1 MRLFTTAN
9 TKTAKNEIPT
19 LVLHLAP
26 HKLVG
31 IGNVCPAATRGCIAS
46 CLNTA
51 GRGRFEG
58 TQTARIKRTLMYYQ
72 QRTIFLAQLAAEIHE
87 AREKNGRIAVRL
99 NGTSDIDF
107 SGLKLN
113 GQNLFEMFQDVTFYD
128 YTKVYKRF
136 LQPIPKNYHLTFS
149 YSAEPDYYKGK
160 ANEIAANVLSL
171 GYPVAVVFRNSLPE
185 TFLGYPVVDGDKT
198 DERFLNGA
206 VIIGLTAKG
215 KAKHDTS
222 GFVIEEPEE
231 KYERTAAGIAG
242 GVILTVFVP
251 YVVLC
256 HQGATNIQVLGTAAT
271 VVTTLAAVLV
281 VDTITGK

>member
-99 NGTSDIDF
+99 NGTSDIDYTNM
-107 SGLKLN
+107 KLN
-113 GQNLFEMFQDVTFYD
+113 GLSLFDMFEDVIFYD

-149 YSAEPDYYKGK
+149 YSGERDYYKGK

-222 GFVIEEPEE
+222 GFVVDEPEE